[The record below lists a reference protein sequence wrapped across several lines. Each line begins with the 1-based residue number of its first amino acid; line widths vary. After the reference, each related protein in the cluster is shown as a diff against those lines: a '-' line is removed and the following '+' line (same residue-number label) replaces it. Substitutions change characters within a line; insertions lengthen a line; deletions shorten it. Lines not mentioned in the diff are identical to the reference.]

1 MRPPQTT
8 FVLDEMLL
16 GTVDDLRGRLKL
28 SSREEVITRALALLK
43 LAAEAESDGG
53 SVVIERGGRAPKRI
67 QLS

>member
-53 SVVIERGGRAPKRI
+53 SVVIERGGGAPKRI
-67 QLS
+67 RLS